1 MDATYYKKG
10 ISNFHFNLLGKFK
23 IAFFNNPIMM
33 NNQIL
38 VHRWVLNNE
47 LGVGLQMDLTRGLV
61 SSVVQAMCISAS
73 KGVLVILYCDL

>member
-1 MDATYYKKG
+1 
-10 ISNFHFNLLGKFK
+10 
-23 IAFFNNPIMM
+23 MM

-73 KGVLVILYCDL
+73 KGVLMILYCDL